1 VNLLFLERPREV
13 SFEWH
18 LVQVKKWLDFDSRR
32 ELDSVLV
39 YASAD
44 LRIAIERYIFELVYL
59 LKGFKLSPGEE
70 RKCRSIK
77 GLFALMQDI
86 DPFYRKTIEFTKMV
100 ASMCSYGGPEIQV
113 VDTSY
118 LRKKWEQLS
127 EYCHKHLQPNE
138 TFSSMNRSFQKK
150 GFSLIR
156 EILDKFCEW
165 GPATACGVIQ
175 RTSMPPEVEYIY
187 NLFVTGKID
196 DAQARRMLLI
206 TEPVLH
212 DRFLTNRG

>member
-1 VNLLFLERPREV
+1 MNLFFLERPREV
-13 SFEWH
+13 PFDWH
-18 LVQVKKWLDFDSRR
+18 LVQVKNWLDFDSGL

-44 LRIAIERYIFELVYL
+44 LRIAIERYIFELLYL
-59 LKGFKLSPGEE
+59 LKGAKLSPGEE

-100 ASMCSYGGPEIQV
+100 TSVRSYDGPEIHV

-127 EYCHKHLQPNE
+127 EYCHKQLQPNE
-138 TFSSMNRSFQKK
+138 TFSSLNRSFQKK

-156 EILDKFCEW
+156 EVLNKFCEW
-165 GPATACGVIQ
+165 GPAPQ
-175 RTSMPPEVEYIY
+175 WR
-187 NLFVTGKID
+187 
-196 DAQARRMLLI
+196 
-206 TEPVLH
+206 
-212 DRFLTNRG
+212 